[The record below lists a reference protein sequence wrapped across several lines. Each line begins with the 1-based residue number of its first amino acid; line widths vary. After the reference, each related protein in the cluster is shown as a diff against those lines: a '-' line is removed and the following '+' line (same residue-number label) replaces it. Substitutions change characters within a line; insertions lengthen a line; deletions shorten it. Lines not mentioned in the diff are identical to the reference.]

1 MIKKIKKFLRR
12 GDMSAIAL
20 EFSVSRAFVYAVLA
34 GERKN
39 DDILKRAAELAA
51 IRKAES
57 QKLKETLK
65 SL

>member
-1 MIKKIKKFLRR
+1 
-12 GDMSAIAL
+12 MSAIAL